1 MEAPRRIEKVAT
13 DIIEHY
19 RTNILPNGFKAQV
32 VTTSRLAALRY
43 KEALDQALCEALAA
57 LEAAPLSEEERQDLE
72 ILKRIETDVIVSGSL
87 NDEECYRAFTN
98 PQKHEVQIA
107 RFKRPLVTDDSEKQD
122 GLAILIVVDMLITGF
137 DAPVEQV
144 MYLDKRLVE
153 HNLLQA
159 IARVNR
165 PASGKNCGYV
175 VDYFGIGHHLKEA
188 LGAFAEEDIEGA
200 FDNLDEEVPRMRDA
214 YVRLMQFFSNA
225 GLNPYGDDYDVNE
238 CVEYLED
245 EEVRAEFVVLYKTL
259 ARKVDMILPDPRALE
274 YVGKLKVIGFINTL
288 AERRYRDG
296 TLNLA
301 GCGEKVRA
309 LIDEY
314 VLSRGIDPKVP
325 PVSITSADFERSL
338 TTHGSKKAQASEM
351 EHAIRYHITQRMS
364 YDPEYYQSLSE
375 RLNQILT
382 AHAEDWETL
391 VKDLQKFL
399 EEVRKG
405 RQDVEQGLDPVIEMP
420 FYDILKKE
428 VYDTKELGDQEKEM
442 VAGTTKD
449 IVAMIQR
456 EIRRVDFWRKPTERQ
471 LLRRYIKE
479 ILLES
484 RIPGILTKRNPITDR
499 FVQLAERLDPELKR
513 RVVL

>member
-1 MEAPRRIEKVAT
+1 
-13 DIIEHY
+13 
-19 RTNILPNGFKAQV
+19 
-32 VTTSRLAALRY
+32 
-43 KEALDQALCEALAA
+43 
-57 LEAAPLSEEERQDLE
+57 
-72 ILKRIETDVIVSGSL
+72 
-87 NDEECYRAFTN
+87 
-98 PQKHEVQIA
+98 
-107 RFKRPLVTDDSEKQD
+107 
-122 GLAILIVVDMLITGF
+122 
-137 DAPVEQV
+137 
-144 MYLDKRLVE
+144 
-153 HNLLQA
+153 
-159 IARVNR
+159 
-165 PASGKNCGYV
+165 
-175 VDYFGIGHHLKEA
+175 
-188 LGAFAEEDIEGA
+188 
-200 FDNLDEEVPRMRDA
+200 MRDA